1 MNAKNLV
8 EATER
13 FVNPKPRTELKGESG
28 LDLHEI
34 ALSLG
39 AKFSHVKDRYQ
50 QLVQLGEISGAATA
64 AANESN
70 GLDVESYALSVD
82 DAKFLVTQ
90 YGNAVGRAYCRWL
103 ITQEKQYATVQENL
117 TDPQMARKFGLA
129 LIERADAQE
138 ALARTQ
144 AVVVHMDKSL
154 TTSQSRNGS
163 ITREK
168 NQLVQQVLELKE
180 QVGDAVNY
188 KTVAAMVQ
196 ANPEVLGGIHASVAG
211 KKLKKLSAE
220 LNIPTREIPG
230 TRYQVLAYHT
240 SVWAAFV
247 AANQN

>member
-1 MNAKNLV
+1 MSIIQAS
-8 EATER
+8 ER
-13 FVNPKPRTELKGESG
+13 FVIPKSRTELKGESG

-34 ALSLG
+34 AGSLD
-39 AKFSHVKDRYQ
+39 AKFHDVKRKYED
-50 QLVQLGEISGAATA
+50 LAQLGEISGAAVTVP
-64 AANESN
+64 NETN
-70 GLDVESYALSVD
+70 GITFESFVLSVD

-138 ALARTQ
+138 ALAKTQ
-144 AVVVHMDKSL
+144 AVIAHMDKSL
-154 TTSQSRNGS
+154 TTSQSRNGG

-168 NQLVQQVLELKE
+168 NQLIQQVLELKE

-196 ANPEVLGGIHASVAG
+196 INPNVLGGINASVAG
-211 KKLKKLSAE
+211 KKLKRLSAE
-220 LNIPTREIPG
+220 MNVPTREIPG
-230 TRYQVLAYHT
+230 LRYQTLAYHT
-240 SVWAAFV
+240 SVWAAFS
-247 AANQN
+247 AGLKK